1 MTLCSSSPVLR
12 LCLIRIHRSEVIPPP
27 CILFNVQLRQLRWWV
42 TKKKKKKAQAVSTG
56 CATLS
61 LLTMPSFDVHLIQ
74 LWYLE
79 WTIWLEPKW
88 GWGLDKCQLA
98 DPLSDEDWGK
108 QLEDLAEIISASLI
122 ESVHLPLAVQ
132 VYNSGLS
139 KITPAPFACLVRS
152 CWQDCVLSSVQPYF
166 FSKCVMAGLNLRLFG
181 TSAGLDVG
189 RNPGIICHMLRH
201 I

>member
-12 LCLIRIHRSEVIPPP
+12 LCLMRIHRSEVIPPP
-27 CILFNVQLRQLRWWV
+27 CIFKVQLRQLRWRV
-42 TKKKKKKAQAVSTG
+42 TKKKKAQAVSTG

-61 LLTMPSFDVHLIQ
+61 LLTTPSFDDVHLIQ
-74 LWYLE
+74 LGYFE

-152 CWQDCVLSSVQPYF
+152 CWQHFVFYHLCNHFFFPNVGWQGSTWDCLELQLAWMWGETLV
-166 FSKCVMAGLNLRLFG
+166 
-181 TSAGLDVG
+181 
-189 RNPGIICHMLRH
+189 
-201 I
+201 